1 MKEIY
6 PQETVD
12 TDDSV
17 IHDLE
22 VRERNKRPTILD
34 RGIFGFG
41 LS

>member
-22 VRERNKRPTILD
+22 VREKQETD
-34 RGIFGFG
+34 D
-41 LS
+41 S